1 MIRIENED
9 EPAKDEEEFWLQ
21 PPWTLLTDVVKLS
34 KVSPWNIDLDELVH
48 GFLEKMLTLS
58 LVNFR
63 VSGIALLSASILYRM
78 KTELALSLGE
88 GEEES
93 DFSEEFKLLP
103 PIRPPFRLVSR
114 KVTIDELLI
123 ALEDALRQ
131 EVESKKRKP
140 KAKPIELEIPD
151 VVYEVEPDK
160 AEIEKTL
167 ALVYERIRALSHNGE
182 PIRFSQ
188 LILERRKIIMIRT
201 FVCILLLSF
210 RGKIDIWQEEPF
222 GEIFVK
228 LLEEEGTDDE

>member
-1 MIRIENED
+1 MIRIENE
-9 EPAKDEEEFWLQ
+9 EESAKDEEEFWLQ

-78 KTELALSLGE
+78 KTELALTLGE

-93 DFSEEFKLLP
+93 NLSEEFKLLP

-140 KAKPIELEIPD
+140 VTKTIELETPD

-167 ALVYERIRALSHNGE
+167 ALVYERIRTLSHNGE

-188 LILERRKIIMIRT
+188 LILEKRKIIMVRT

-228 LLEEEGTDDE
+228 LLEEGDTDDE

>member
-1 MIRIENED
+1 MVRIINEK
-9 EPAKDEEEFWLQ
+9 EPVEDEEEFWLQ

-34 KVSPWNIDLDELVH
+34 KVSPWNIDLDELVR
-48 GFLEKMLTLS
+48 GFLEKMLTLN

-88 GEEES
+88 EKDVSELY
-93 DFSEEFKLLP
+93 EEFKLLP
-103 PIRPPFRLVSR
+103 PIRPPFRLISR

-131 EVESKKRKP
+131 EVESKKRKVKT
-140 KAKPIELEIPD
+140 KAIELEIPD
-151 VVYEVEPDK
+151 VIYEVEPDK

-167 ALVYERIRALSHNGE
+167 TLVYEKIRTLSHNGE
-182 PIRFSQ
+182 AIRFSQ
-188 LILERRKIIMIRT
+188 LISEGTRTIIVRT

-210 RGKIDIWQEEPF
+210 RGMIDIWQDEPF
-222 GEIFVK
+222 GEIFIK
-228 LLEEEGTDDE
+228 LLEEGGPDNE